1 MRSREL
7 PHHKTIKQLLEI
19 MQNQGQLIFWHT
31 PNGEKRDKETA
42 KKLASMGVR
51 AGVWDFII
59 MSRKLAGTVLFAEV
73 KAPDDKN
80 GLSKSQIAFRSDV
93 VVQQVSLWL
102 IWQTVD
108 QAAVDLAELGFDVPK
123 VI

>member
-1 MRSREL
+1 MRNREL

-19 MQNQGQLIFWHT
+19 MQNQGQLVFWHT

-42 KKLASMGVR
+42 KKLAAMGVR

-73 KAPDDKN
+73 KSTDND
-80 GLSKSQIAFRSDV
+80 LSKSQKEFRRDV
-93 VVQQVSLWL
+93 VAQQQSLWL
-102 IWQTVD
+102 MWFSVD
-108 QAAVDLAELGFDVPK
+108 DAAVDLAELGFDVPK

>member
-73 KAPDDKN
+73 KAPDDKK